1 MELRPVYVLGFGVAT
16 TFALL
21 LLLRVAQR
29 VFAGEKAGDEMT
41 KPNAARRMLFVGQ
54 VLAVFLVSAAVV
66 HNCVTGNLAHDAV
79 WVSAMAVIGL
89 VLLVA
94 SGRAGMLLLLRSR
107 MTAEIERGNVA
118 AGVAAG
124 AHYVATGIITA
135 RAMAGND
142 LPSLGLSLVFFVLAQ
157 ITLHLFVTLFRA
169 LTVYDDEEQIRG
181 ENLAAAISYGGVAIA
196 VSILVARALEGD
208 FVSWPVSLRAYGFA
222 LLFALALWPVRQI
235 LVQSV
240 LLGFPFKMRGGRLDE
255 DIARERNEAMGV
267 LEAVTYLATA
277 LSIARLA

>member
-1 MELRPVYVLGFGVAT
+1 MELRPIYVLGFVIAT

-21 LLLRVAQR
+21 LLLRIGQSL
-29 VFAGEKAGDEMT
+29 FSGEKAGDKMT
-41 KPNAARRMLFVGQ
+41 KPNAARRMLFVGE
-54 VLAVFLVSAAVV
+54 VLAVFLISAAVV
-66 HNCVTGNLAHDAV
+66 HNCVTGTLMHDAL
-79 WVSAMAVIGL
+79 WVSAMAFIGL

-94 SGRAGMLLLLRSR
+94 SGRAGMMLLLDSR
-107 MTAEIERGNVA
+107 LAAEIERGNVA

-157 ITLHLFVTLFRA
+157 VTLHVFVSLFRA
-169 LTVYDDEEQIRG
+169 LTVYDDAEQIRG

-196 VSILVARALEGD
+196 ISILIARALEGD
-208 FVSWPVSLRAYGFA
+208 FVSWPVSLKAYGFA

-255 DIARERNEAMGV
+255 DIAKERNEAMGV